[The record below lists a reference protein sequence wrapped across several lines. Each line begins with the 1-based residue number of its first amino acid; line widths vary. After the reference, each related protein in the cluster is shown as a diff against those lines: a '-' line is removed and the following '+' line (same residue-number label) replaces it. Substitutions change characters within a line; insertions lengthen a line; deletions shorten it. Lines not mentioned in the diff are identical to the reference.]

1 MSRRSN
7 AGDNP
12 GDSAQGQGGSSL
24 LSRPDCLAN
33 QGDGWKSAVPF
44 RHLVIDGFLSDEV
57 LSGVVAEFPAHDAQG
72 WYTYENDIEVK
83 KATNNWERFGPWTYR
98 LFSFLS
104 SAGFVA
110 HLEGLT
116 GCRLFADPGL
126 NGGGL
131 HSHRRGGKLNAH
143 LDYSRHP
150 KLGLQ
155 RRLNLIVYVTP
166 GWEEAWGG
174 HLQFW
179 AHDPSRNRPG
189 DLVKSIAPQF
199 NRAVLF
205 DTTQNSWHGLPNP
218 IACPPDVCRNSLA
231 IYYLCEPEDAASPR
245 GRALFAPTAE
255 QENDPAVLELIRK
268 RSSVDE
274 SGSVYVKK

>member
-1 MSRRSN
+1 MSRRSG
-7 AGDNP
+7 AGEKPMNP
-12 GDSAQGQGGSSL
+12 EQVRGGPCL
-24 LSRPDCLAN
+24 LSKPDGLSN
-33 QGDGWKSAVPF
+33 QVDAWKSATPF
-44 RHLVIDGFLSDEV
+44 SHLVIDGFLADDV
-57 LSGVVAEFPAHDAQG
+57 LSGVVAEFPSHDAQG
-72 WYTYENDIEVK
+72 WYAYENDIEVK
-83 KATNNWERFGPWTYR
+83 KATNSWERFGPWTYR

-104 SAGFVA
+104 SANFVA
-110 HLEGLT
+110 QLEGLT

-166 GWEEAWGG
+166 GWQEAWGG

-179 AHDPSRNRPG
+179 THDPSRNRPK
-189 DLVKSIAPQF
+189 DLVKSIAPLF

-205 DTTQNSWHGLPNP
+205 DTTQNSWHGLPEP
-218 IACPPDVCRNSLA
+218 IACPHDVCRTSLA
-231 IYYLCEPEDAASPR
+231 AYYLCEPADDASPR
-245 GRALFAPTAE
+245 GRALFAPTAR
-255 QENDPAVLELIRK
+255 QENDPDVLELIRK
-268 RSSVDE
+268 RSSVEE